1 MCAACNWSLWP
12 AQTDEAKPLFFGC
25 KVVQRSVRISAAG
38 AADHTESRD
47 GHDLLVDTV
56 PQRLYTYQEI
66 ELLARLT
73 GFEVAAVHGGL
84 DMDVNVDSD
93 DSYALVVCLRR
104 AL

>member
-1 MCAACNWSLWP
+1 MV
-12 AQTDEAKPLFFGC
+12 E
-25 KVVQRSVRISAAG
+25 RSVRISTAA
-38 AADHTESRD
+38 AADRPDSEDDT
-47 GHDLLVDTV
+47 DLLIDTV

-84 DMDVNVDSD
+84 DMDVNVERD

-104 AL
+104 VHK

>member
-1 MCAACNWSLWP
+1 VTVAASWSAW
-12 AQTDEAKPLFFGC
+12 AGHTSDAKHLCFGG
-25 KVVQRSVRISAAG
+25 KVVERSVRISAAA
-38 AADHTESRD
+38 AADRPDSEDET
-47 GHDLLVDTV
+47 DLLVDTV

-84 DMDVNVDSD
+84 DIDVSVDSD

-104 AL
+104 SS